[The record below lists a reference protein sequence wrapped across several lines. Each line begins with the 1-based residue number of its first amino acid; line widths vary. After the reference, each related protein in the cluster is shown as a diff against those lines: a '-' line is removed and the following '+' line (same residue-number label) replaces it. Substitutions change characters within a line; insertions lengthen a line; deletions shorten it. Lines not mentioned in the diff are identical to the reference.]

1 MQNFEVIIGI
11 EVHTALNTKTKMF
24 SNTATSHK
32 SIPNTLIN
40 EIDLALPG
48 TLPTVNQEVVHKGL
62 FLANALHMRTNHQ
75 FIAFDRKHYYYLDLP
90 KGYQITQNYFPI
102 GQNGYIQIIDEYNN
116 LKRIR
121 IKQIHLEE
129 DTAKQTNIGNQIYL
143 DYNRAGWPLIEIVS
157 EADLRSAQ
165 ETVLFLEELRKIL
178 LFNDISDA
186 KMEDGSLRVDVNVS
200 IRPQGAKKFGTKVE
214 IKNINSI
221 SNVAKAIDYEIRRQ
235 LNLILLNQNVEQ
247 QTRRFDDNTN
257 TTVFMRS
264 KNDAINYRYIREAN
278 IAPIHLSDDY
288 VKKLFLTKSC
298 SINDLRQQL
307 AQKGLVSSAIEQLLS
322 DGPLFKAFKY
332 VDKIVNNPL
341 SVYKWLCLEFIGL
354 INKNTQNIEEIT
366 PELLQKIARMILL
379 FDQTLINGKQTKII
393 LEKIYLTNKD
403 PQILIKELGFEQITN
418 ENEITKLWHQILAK
432 NQEMLLQYNERP
444 DRVEK
449 FFMGEI
455 MKLTKAQANPTISFN
470 VLKKILQK

>member
-24 SNTATSHK
+24 SNTPTSHK
-32 SIPNTLIN
+32 SMANTLIN

-48 TLPTVNQEVVHKGL
+48 TLPSVNQEVVHKGL
-62 FLANALHMRTNHQ
+62 FLAKALHMHTNHQ

-102 GQNGYIQIIDEYNN
+102 GQNGYIQITDENN
-116 LKRIR
+116 NPKKIR

-129 DTAKQTNIGNQIYL
+129 DTAKQTSVNNQVYL

-186 KMEDGSLRVDVNVS
+186 KMEDGSLRVDVNIS
-200 IRPQGAKKFGTKVE
+200 IRPRGAKSFGTKVE

-221 SNVAKAIDYEIRRQ
+221 SNVAKAINYEYNRQ
-235 LNLILLNQNVEQ
+235 LNLILLNQSVEQ
-247 QTRRFDDNTN
+247 QTRRFDDSTN

-264 KNDAINYRYIREAN
+264 KNDAINYRYIRELN
-278 IAPIHLSDDY
+278 IAPIYLSDEY
-288 VKKLFLTKSC
+288 VSQLLSTKPY
-298 SINDLRQQL
+298 SINDLRQEL
-307 AQKGLVSSAIEQLLS
+307 LQKGLVSSAIEQLLG

-332 VDKIVNNPL
+332 VNKIVNNPS

-354 INKNTQNIEEIT
+354 INKNAQIIEDISM
-366 PELLQKIARMILL
+366 ELLQKIGAMIVL
-379 FDQTLINGKQTKII
+379 FDQTLINGKQTKTI

-403 PQILIKELGFEQITN
+403 PQTLIKELGFEQITD
-418 ENEITKLWHQILAK
+418 ENEITNLWNQILAN
-432 NQEMLLQYNERP
+432 NQEMLLQYEERP

-449 FFMGEI
+449 FFMGEM

-470 VLKKILQK
+470 ILKKILQK